1 MLLKLTHTTD
11 LTYSEPVSES
21 VMELR
26 MAPLQSMDQHRL
38 SFQLSIGPKTQVSS
52 YFDWL
57 GNTVHAFSVSQF
69 HHQLKIVATSFVE
82 TDRPR
87 PQIDKFKDTWPI
99 DTRGLEYAT
108 YDFLQFGGPVVKSDE
123 LDKLVAVVKP
133 EAGMPVGEIALRML
147 YLIADSFSY
156 EKGITTAA
164 SPITEALIH
173 RKGVCQDFTHVMIG
187 LARAVGIPAR
197 YVSGLVH
204 PRGAR
209 SDGSDAAEFRGATQ
223 THAWCELLF
232 PKIGWVGFDPTN
244 RCLVEGHFVKVAV
257 GRDFRDVSPNRGVFR
272 GQADQAI
279 DVTVHSEELA
289 AIPPELAAERYGA
302 IDIPAYAGAAES
314 RRAFLDHQQQQQ
326 QQ

>member
-11 LTYSEPVSES
+11 LSYSEPVSES

-38 SFQLSIGPKTQVSS
+38 SFALSIGPKTQVTS
-52 YFDWL
+52 YFDFL
-57 GNTVHAFSVSQF
+57 GNTVHTFSVSQF
-69 HHQLKIVATSFVE
+69 HHQLKIVATSIVE

-87 PQIDKFKDTWPI
+87 PQLDKFSDTWPVS
-99 DTRGLEYAT
+99 TAGLEYAT
-108 YDFLQFGGPVVKSDE
+108 YDFLQFGGPVVRSPELDE
-123 LDKLVAVVKP
+123 LVSVVRP
-133 EAGMPVGEIALRML
+133 EVGVPVGELALRML
-147 YLIADSFSY
+147 YLIADGFSY

-164 SPITEALIH
+164 SPITEALRH
-173 RKGVCQDFTHVMIG
+173 RKGVCQDFAHLMIG
-187 LARAVGIPAR
+187 LSRAMGIPAR

-204 PRGAR
+204 ARGAKGE
-209 SDGSDAAEFRGATQ
+209 DSDASEFRGATQ

-232 PKIGWVGFDPTN
+232 PKVGWVGFDPTN

-257 GRDFRDVSPNRGVFR
+257 GRDFRDVSPNKGVFR
-272 GQADQAI
+272 GKADQQI
-279 DVTVHSEELA
+279 EVEVHSEELA

-326 QQ
+326 